1 MRLEFGVYW
10 VWPKDDQ
17 TVLLHASGINS
28 KKERRKK
35 LWNAAVIAIFW
46 SIWIERN
53 KRIFDDAKED
63 LNSIWEKVKYLVALW
78 VYDTR
83 FFKDFS
89 FSDHCRDWSIWM

>member
-1 MRLEFGVYW
+1 MLLEFGVYW
-10 VWPKDDQ
+10 VWPKDCQ
-17 TVLLHASGINS
+17 NVLLHASGINS

-35 LWNAAVIAIFW
+35 LWNVAVIAIFR

-83 FFKDFS
+83 FFKDLS
-89 FSDHCRDWSIWM
+89 FSDLCRDWSIWM